1 MEQQPST
8 AQTTPQP
15 LSLSEAYAPA
25 FDAIDKIIDFA
36 IEQRQRA
43 FDSVIELCQQRLAEL
58 NSRGPN

>member
-8 AQTTPQP
+8 AQQTPQP

-25 FDAIDKIIDFA
+25 FDAIEKVLAFA

-43 FDSVIELCQQRLAEL
+43 FDNVIELCQQRLAEL